1 MIDIHSHILNAI
13 DDGARSFEKSIE
25 MLNAAKQDGITT
37 IITTPHY
44 SSNIEEKIR
53 ERLEKLRP
61 EAAKIDIELYS
72 GCEYDFSSLSRLDSL
87 ISVGN
92 DRKYVLIDFCSSFLS
107 PMTKNFLFEW
117 QSRGYTI
124 IIAHPERL
132 FSKAEIPVLKDFT
145 EADIYFQLNAGS
157 FLGDYGRRAKRMARR
172 LLKSGLCHFI
182 ASDAH
187 SIRNYNGQIPY
198 CRKYIAKR
206 YGTDMEKVIFEEN
219 PERMLAGKPLVSVW

>member
-1 MIDIHSHILNAI
+1 MIDIHSHILHGI

-25 MLNAAKQDGITT
+25 MLNAAKQDGITS

-44 SSNIEEKIR
+44 SSGIYGKML

-61 EAAKIDIELYS
+61 EAAKLDIELHP
-72 GCEYDFSSLSRLDSL
+72 GCEYDFSSLSRLESL

-92 DRKYVLIDFCSSFLS
+92 DNKYVLIDFCSSFLS

-132 FSKAEIPVLKDFT
+132 FSKSEIPVLKDFV
-145 EADIYFQLNAGS
+145 ESDIYFQLNAGS
-157 FLGDYGRRAKRMARR
+157 FRGDYGRGAKRMAKL
-172 LLKSGLCHFI
+172 LLKNGLCHFI
-182 ASDAH
+182 GSDAH

-198 CRKYIAKR
+198 CRKHITKR
-206 YGTDMEKVIFEEN
+206 YGADMEKVIFEKN
-219 PERMLAGKPLVSVW
+219 PSRLLAGNTLVSVW